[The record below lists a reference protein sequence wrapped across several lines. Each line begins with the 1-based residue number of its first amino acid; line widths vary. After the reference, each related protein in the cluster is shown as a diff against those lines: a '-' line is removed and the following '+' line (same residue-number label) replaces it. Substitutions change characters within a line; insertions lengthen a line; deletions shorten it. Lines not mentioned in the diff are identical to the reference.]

1 MRRPWGGGVR
11 GTSEEQRVGAVAWEE
26 WRERKWEG
34 TRSWRGRRVANQR
47 RSSGLEVILRWN
59 AIKEF
64 CREEQKQRDQARRQ

>member
-11 GTSEEQRVGAVAWEE
+11 GASEEQRVGAVAWEE

-34 TRSWRGRRVANQR
+34 ARSGRGR

-59 AIKEF
+59 AITEF
-64 CREEQKQRDQARRQ
+64 CREEQKRRDQARRQ